1 MDRTGKRVFFFF
13 FLFGSPTRASSNI
26 LKSNSSMFGP
36 DDDDDANDNENMN
49 PNLMY
54 TPQKSRGISTPPTGL
69 RGIRGLRGGTKRKH
83 KNKSKARLTVE
94 LICEMWIYGVFIY
107 IVRNLVGLIPFPLD
121 GYQGFE
127 HKRLKELTNPAVF
140 MFTYIFFSDYL
151 KTKLTYFYNKVVW
164 E

>member
-1 MDRTGKRVFFFF
+1 MRICKKYLYTSYMTQTF
-13 FLFGSPTRASSNI
+13 T
-26 LKSNSSMFGP
+26 
-36 DDDDDANDNENMN
+36 NDL
-49 PNLMY
+49 LM
-54 TPQKSRGISTPPTGL
+54 RGIKIIDIGYITVLYIMFSIGFAYITDKVMG
-69 RGIRGLRGGTKRKH
+69 KFDEKKH

>member
-1 MDRTGKRVFFFF
+1 MRICKKYLYTSYMTQTFTNDLLMRSIKIIDIGYITVLYIIFSIGFAYITDKAMGKFDE
-13 FLFGSPTRASSNI
+13 
-26 LKSNSSMFGP
+26 K
-36 DDDDDANDNENMN
+36 
-49 PNLMY
+49 
-54 TPQKSRGISTPPTGL
+54 
-69 RGIRGLRGGTKRKH
+69 KH
-83 KNKSKARLTVE
+83 KNKSKMRLTIE

-121 GYQGFE
+121 GYHGFE

-140 MFTYIFFSDYL
+140 TFTYIFFSDYL